1 MAICEQCNKDM
12 LDPDVESCVKYPIK
26 FPDNNLL
33 MPDTSYY
40 DYNKR
45 CHDCGIENKP
55 GNVHHPGCDI
65 ERCPKCKGQLIS
77 CGCLSEEYEEE
88 LYKMPLEELRK
99 LVYKET
105 KLHEE

>member
-26 FPDNNLL
+26 FP
-33 MPDTSYY
+33 
-40 DYNKR
+40 
-45 CHDCGIENKP
+45 E
-55 GNVHHPGCDI
+55 
-65 ERCPKCKGQLIS
+65 CKGQLIS

-99 LVYKET
+99 LAYKET
-105 KLHEE
+105 K